1 MIKNKN
7 FMITMGVI
15 CIIPIIVGMILWGK
29 LPENMATSFN
39 WEGEPT
45 VYRSRYFAVFVIPLM
60 ITAIHGLSA
69 YSILKRDGYGN
80 IRAFIYGW
88 AIIICPVISLLAGL
102 SLYAYGLGYDLTLN
116 YISLGVVAGITLIYG
131 IAFILKK

>member
-1 MIKNKN
+1 MMKNKT
-7 FMITMGVI
+7 IIVLTGI
-15 CIIPIIVGMILWGK
+15 LCIIPMIAGIILWNR

-45 VYRSRYFAVFVIPLM
+45 SFRARYFAVFVIPLM
-60 ITAIHGLSA
+60 ITVLHGLSA
-69 YSILKRDGYGN
+69 YSIFKREGYGD
-80 IRAFIYGW
+80 IRKFIYGLL
-88 AIIICPVISLLAGL
+88 ILLCPVISLFAGL

-131 IAFILKK
+131 IVFIVKK